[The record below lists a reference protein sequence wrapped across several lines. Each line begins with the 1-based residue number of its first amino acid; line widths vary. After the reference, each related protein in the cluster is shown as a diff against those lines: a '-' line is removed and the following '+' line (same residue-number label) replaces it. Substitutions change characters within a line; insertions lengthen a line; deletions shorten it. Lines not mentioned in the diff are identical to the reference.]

1 MNYEAITAC
10 ATTLG
15 TILLIYGIVDN
26 LMKKLP
32 EVSISSYPTRMDNGK
47 MVCMVTIRFTPNIR
61 SFYFKRLVITNG
73 MIGGQIAVT
82 YNKKPPEVPDV
93 PTSKSKWANTV
104 KIKHVIP
111 TESEMTVY
119 PLDPETSST
128 GDPVVNEPCFVFFV
142 LPSSSDSNFLKIQI
156 WPSIWSILSLRSV
169 PIFRTIQKTAHIA
182 SRSERIEI

>member
-1 MNYEAITAC
+1 MNYEAITAF

-15 TILLIYGIVDN
+15 SILLIYGIVDN

-32 EVSISSYPTRMDNGK
+32 EVSISSFPTRMDNGK
-47 MVCMVTIRFTPNIR
+47 MLCMVTIRFTPNSR

-73 MIGGQIAVT
+73 LIGGQIAVT
-82 YNKKPPEVPDV
+82 YDKKPPEVPDI
-93 PTSKSKWANTV
+93 PNLKSKWAYTV

-111 TESEMTVY
+111 TKSEMTFY
-119 PLDPETSST
+119 PLDPKTSSVL
-128 GDPVVNEPCFVFFV
+128 DPVVDEPCFVFFV

-169 PIFRTIQKTAHIA
+169 PIFRTIPKTAHIA
-182 SRSERIEI
+182 SSSKRIEI